1 MVSGVSLLGMSH
13 LRRGDGHHRCLS
25 IVRYNDGLLPHRMC
39 RRGKTIITISLLHQA
54 IHYGLLLLG
63 EFSTQKCTVGSS
75 SDRRSPRDLVCLHW
89 LLFRW

>member
-39 RRGKTIITISLLHQA
+39 RRGKTYSIKSLLHQTF
-54 IHYGLLLLG
+54 HYGLLLLG
-63 EFSTQKCTVGSS
+63 EFSIRKCTGEGSS
-75 SDRRSPRDLVCLHW
+75 SDRRSPRDL
-89 LLFRW
+89 